1 MARMKRVFRIGAR
14 AGEFQSLQIDIPL
27 AQFREIG
34 EAAGGDSWSAPP
46 FVIENPLLRRAD
58 FLYSKEFGLAC
69 PLSLVREYPGSGIER
84 DCDLYP
90 VRIAN
95 ESQAYVIFRPRRA
108 LNEATIFDGDSNPP
122 TRKLRASAIN
132 ESFLFRMNHGTNDIY
147 AAVVEGPEHPRDHFV
162 SFAQRFTGLAW
173 YLVAEA

>member
-1 MARMKRVFRIGAR
+1 MKRVFRIEAR

-34 EAAGGDSWSAPP
+34 KATCGDSWSAPP

-69 PLSLVREYPGSGIER
+69 PLSLVREYPESGIER
-84 DCDLYP
+84 DCELYP

-95 ESQAYVIFRPRRA
+95 ESQPYVIFRPRRA
-108 LNEATIFDGDSNPP
+108 LDKATLFEGDADLP
-122 TRKLRASAIN
+122 TRKLRDAAIS
-132 ESFLFRMNHGTNDIY
+132 ESFLFRMNNGTIEIY
-147 AAVVEGPEHPRDHFV
+147 AAVVEDPRQPADNFL
-162 SFAQRFTGLAW
+162 SFARRFIGLEW
-173 YLVAEA
+173 HLVAEV